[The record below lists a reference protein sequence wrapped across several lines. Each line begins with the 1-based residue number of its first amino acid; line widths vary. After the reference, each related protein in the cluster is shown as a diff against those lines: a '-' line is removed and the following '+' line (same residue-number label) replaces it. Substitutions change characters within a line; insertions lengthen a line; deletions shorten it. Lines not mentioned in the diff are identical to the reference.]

1 MSGYRRT
8 LLILATIAVLA
19 GIAAVA
25 TNFIEDEVGWNTA
38 FSVIQTLVV
47 AALMVFVTR
56 DAEISTV
63 K

>member
-56 DAEISTV
+56 DAESSTV

>member
-56 DAEISTV
+56 DAGSSTV